1 METVGSKRLFH
12 PLKVRRVIDETH
24 DAKSVVFEIPPGLR
38 DVFAYEAGQFL
49 TLEIPY
55 DGKTLRRCYSLASC
69 PVTESEHK
77 VTIKRVTDGRVSN
90 WVNDELSEGETVSV
104 LPPEG
109 RFVLGTSTAPLM
121 LFAGGSGITPV
132 IALLKAALAPSG
144 VPERRV
150 KLVYANRDA
159 RSIIFARELDALA
172 RKHAGRLEIVHRQ
185 DDRDGFLRASEVPAL
200 LLARDAAC
208 YVCGPGP
215 FMDAVES
222 GLRDAGVPDEA
233 IHIER
238 FVSPPEPTPHVEP
251 AADAA
256 LAVSAGGNTP
266 DVLDVVFRGE
276 RRTVPYA
283 PGKTLLRAAIDAGV
297 DAPYSCEEGFCG
309 CCVAKLLEGEVEM
322 AADDALSKDEKKR
335 GLILTC
341 QSTPKTKRCAFEYL
355 DP

>member
-24 DAKSVVFEIPPGLR
+24 DAKSVVFEIPPALR

-49 TLEIPY
+49 TLEVPY

-77 VTIKRVTDGRVSN
+77 VTVKRVADGRVSN
-90 WVNDELSEGETVSV
+90 WVNDRLREGETVSV

-109 RFVLGTSTAPLM
+109 RFVLGASTAPLM

-132 IALLKAALAPSG
+132 IALLKAALAPG
-144 VPERRV
+144 ALAGRRV

-159 RSIIFARELDALA
+159 RSIIFAKELDALA
-172 RKHAGRLEIVHRQ
+172 ARHAGRLDIVHRL
-185 DDRDGFLRASEVPAL
+185 DDRDGFLRASDVPAL

-222 GLRDAGVPDEA
+222 GLRAAGVPDAA

-238 FVSPPEPTPHVEP
+238 FVSPPEPKAHVEP
-251 AADAA
+251 AADTA
-256 LAVSAGGNTP
+256 SAGGNTP
-266 DVLDVVFRGE
+266 DVVDVVFRGE
-276 RRTVPYA
+276 RRSVPYSA
-283 PGKTLLRAAIDAGV
+283 GKTLLRAAIDAGV

-309 CCVAKLLEGEVEM
+309 CCVAKLLDGEVEM

-341 QSTPKTKRCAFEYL
+341 QSTPKTRKCAFEYL